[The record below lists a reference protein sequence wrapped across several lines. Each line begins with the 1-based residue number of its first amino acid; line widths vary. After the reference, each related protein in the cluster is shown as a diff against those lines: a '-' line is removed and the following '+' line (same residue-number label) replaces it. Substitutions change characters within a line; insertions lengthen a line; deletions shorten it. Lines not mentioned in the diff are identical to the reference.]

1 MEEDGHEGGTPAPG
15 ERGDL
20 LRARH
25 RVSLRRL
32 RAARAHA
39 GGRVRSPAPRRPG
52 PLSAGAGWWR
62 HRAGRRCRQRRRRR
76 DGL

>member
-1 MEEDGHEGGTPAPG
+1 MEDDGHERGTQAPG

-20 LRARH
+20 LRVRH
-25 RVSLRRL
+25 RVVLRRL

-39 GGRVRSPAPRRPG
+39 GPRVRSAAPRRPG
-52 PLSAGAGWWR
+52 PLSAGAGRWR